1 MMAPAPGLLRPHAP
15 AVVLASASQTR
26 RRMLEQA
33 GVPIRS
39 EAAAVDEAAV
49 KLALRAQAAKV
60 EAVAEALA
68 ALKAEHV
75 SRRRREALVI
85 GCDQMLDCAGVWFDK
100 PVDRAQAA
108 EQLLALAGRSH
119 RLISA
124 VVVMRD
130 GRRIWQATDT
140 ATLTMRPLAPDVVDA
155 YLDAAGAA
163 ALASVGG
170 YQLEGLGAQLFT
182 RVEGDFFTVLGLPLL
197 PLLGFLRDH
206 GVLLA

>member
-1 MMAPAPGLLRPHAP
+1 MRPGAP

-33 GVPIRS
+33 GVAIRS

-68 ALKAEHV
+68 ELKAERV
-75 SRRRREALVI
+75 SRRHREALVI

-100 PVDRAQAA
+100 PANRAQAA

-130 GRRIWQATDT
+130 GRRIWQATDA
-140 ATLTMRPLAPDVVDA
+140 ATLTMRPAGPDVVDA
-155 YLDAAGAA
+155 YLDAVGAA